1 MIFTNTAVGTIGNG
15 PTVYFKV
22 ANATGNNT
30 VEFPGSVRRA
40 TMNHSM
46 TGGAT
51 VQVEYDVW
59 PHTIQG
65 TGCDG
70 TAGWVVRA
78 ANDNRWV
85 QVAWDRGTSATNC
98 VTLAEH
104 EQEWAWQGTNAT
116 TCRHTMKVLYRVGE
130 GWIDC
135 PGVVYPFAAKTPEER
150 LKEILQ
156 ARQAPMVIGTRKS
169 LQMSPDEREQRAR
182 DTLRRVLGEAK
193 FRNFIKCGFVSV
205 KAKSGRM
212 YQIFPGHGITC
223 VYEGEKLVERLCV
236 VLTGNFPPT
245 DSLIMRYIMILNNEQ
260 QFRGFAVKHGVEGYQ
275 RRQTAQER
283 DQRPLS
289 EIFKELKG
297 GVVLGRPAARPV
309 KVEKVA

>member
-1 MIFTNTAVGTIGNG
+1 MFFANTAGGTGMV
-15 PTVYFKV
+15 PTVYFKSV
-22 ANATGNNT
+22 TGSNT
-30 VEFPGSVRRA
+30 VEFPGTVRA
-40 TMNHSM
+40 TNVEYNC

-59 PHTIQG
+59 PHTLA
-65 TGCDG
+65 TDDA
-70 TAGWVVRA
+70 TGWVVRRPGTA
-78 ANDNRWV
+78 SSQWV
-85 QVAWDRGTSATNC
+85 QVRWERATSDTNC
-98 VTLAEH
+98 LTLAEPH
-104 EQEWAWQGTNAT
+104 QWAWEGTNAT
-116 TCRHTMKVLYRVGE
+116 SIARTTMKVIYRVGE
-130 GWIDC
+130 GWSDC
-135 PGVVYPFAAKTPEER
+135 PGVVYYPVKTPEER

-169 LQMSPDEREQRAR
+169 LQMSADERERRAR

-260 QFRGFAVKHGVEGYQ
+260 QFRGFAVKHGVEGFQ
-275 RRQTAQER
+275 RRQNVAER

-297 GVVLGRPAARPV
+297 GVVIGRPVARPAA
-309 KVEKVA
+309 VEKVA